1 MKLRNKKTGEAIEL
15 KLIQTNCECLDEH
28 EIDTLY
34 GEEIS
39 LETLNKFCEDYKPK
53 EPKLNGEVREIVR
66 HWAVLHGY
74 EWVRV
79 GFSERA
85 TQTIFWV
92 ESPDTRKHI
101 EFLGA
106 YVADDFDAGKYT
118 IEELCGEEEAPE
130 PIEPTFVDLDERIK
144 EREEK

>member
-1 MKLRNKKTGEAIEL
+1 MKLRVKKTGEAIEL
-15 KLIQTNCECLDEH
+15 KLIQINCECLAEH

-66 HWAVLHGY
+66 HWAFLHGY
-74 EWVRV
+74 DWVRV
-79 GFSERA
+79 GFDERA

-101 EFLGA
+101 EFLRG
-106 YVADDFDAGKYT
+106 
-118 IEELCGEEEAPE
+118 IC
-130 PIEPTFVDLDERIK
+130 R
-144 EREEK
+144 R